1 MPHSTEVMQDTSNG
15 TTAFD
20 RQVAVSGRAG
30 LHSAPK
36 LDVIQVN
43 IGLTCNLICTHCH
56 VNSSPRRKEQMDW
69 ATMEAILDLVKT
81 SGVRTIDITGG
92 APEMNPEFRRF
103 VRAVRASGI
112 EVMVRTNLVILLES
126 GYEDIPEFYRDYG
139 VHLVASL
146 PCYIEENVDKQ
157 RGEGVYNGSVE
168 VIRILNGLGYGKETD
183 LKLDL
188 VYNPIGDALPPE
200 QSGLEHDFREALRER
215 FDISFTKL
223 YTITNIPIGRFRGDL
238 RKQKKLDAYMD
249 LLRQS
254 FNPGTVE
261 RLMCRHQVSVAWDG
275 ALYDCDFNLAQR
287 LAIGNGTVA
296 NVRNVDARTL
306 VSRRIVTGD
315 HCYACTAGA
324 GSSCG
329 GSLV

>member
-1 MPHSTEVMQDTSNG
+1 MPRLHEPMQDA
-15 TTAFD
+15 TAFD
-20 RQVAVSGRAG
+20 QQVAVDCQAG
-30 LHSAPK
+30 LRSAAQ

-56 VNSSPRRKEQMDW
+56 VNSSPQRKEQMDW
-69 ATMEAILDLVKT
+69 ATMESVLELAKD
-81 SGVRTIDITGG
+81 SGARTIDITGG

-103 VRAVRASGI
+103 VRSARASDI
-112 EVMVRTNLVILLES
+112 EVMVRSNLVIILEP
-126 GYEDIPEFYRDYG
+126 GYEDIPEFYRDHG

-146 PCYIEENVDKQ
+146 PCYLEENVDKQ

-168 VIRILNGLGYGKETD
+168 VIQLLNSLGYGKEPY

-200 QSGLEHDFREALRER
+200 QAGLEADYRAALSEG
-215 FDISFTKL
+215 FDISFTNL

-238 RKQKKLDAYMD
+238 RKQKKLDSYVD
-249 LLRQS
+249 RLRQS

-261 RLMCRHQVSVAWDG
+261 RLMCRHQVSIAWDG

-287 LAIGNGTVA
+287 LAIGNGVKA
-296 NVRNVDARTL
+296 NVRDVDARTL
-306 VSRRIVTGD
+306 VNRRIVTGD